1 MPTISPFLLG
11 GSGRK
16 PLACALLVGLLF
28 LPRLGAAEQ
37 VQPSAEKALA
47 PGQSISEYYY
57 QNRFRQPYVLQRLT
71 ERTYWVAV
79 DRFATTFHVGK
90 QGVMVIDSLQGGRGQ
105 QVLNAI
111 ASVTDLPLAVLVYS
125 HSHLDHIGDAP
136 LLVEAMRKAGVKPRI
151 IANDLAVQQ
160 LQRFPGQVPE
170 PTEVVATPYGEFEFE
185 GMKVQVHTPAA
196 YTHSP
201 DNSLYYLPSERLVH
215 FPDAVIPGNLPFMFF
230 NTGLDVSSLLEGIDL
245 MLGLDWDFYN
255 GGYGYIGSRQDVQV
269 HRDYTQD
276 VIDATLRLVADLDF
290 TPRADAHPVTNMVS
304 AADLLA
310 AQVKAALA
318 PKYDKYQEFDTVI
331 RSHVI
336 WVVRQ
341 SEVHGF

>member
-1 MPTISPFLLG
+1 MPTISSLLMG
-11 GSGRK
+11 GSK
-16 PLACALLVGLLF
+16 PWAFVLLVGLLL
-28 LPRLGAAEQ
+28 LPRPAAAEQ

-57 QNRFRQPYVLQRLT
+57 QNRFRQPYILQRLT
-71 ERTYWVAV
+71 ERTYWVTV
-79 DRFATTFHVGK
+79 DRFAATFHVGK

-111 ASVTDLPLAVLVYS
+111 ASVTDLPLAALVYS

-136 LLVEAMRKAGVKPRI
+136 LLVEAMRKAGGKPRI
-151 IANDLAVQQ
+151 IANDLATQQ

-170 PTEVVATPYGEFEFE
+170 PTEVVATPYAEFEFE

-201 DNSLYYLPSERLVH
+201 DNSLFYLPSERLVH

-245 MLGLDWDFYN
+245 MLSLDWDFYN
-255 GGYGYIGSRQDVQV
+255 GGYGYIGSRQDVQM

-276 VIDATLRLVADLDF
+276 VIDTTLRLLAEQDF
-290 TPRADAHPVTNMVS
+290 TPEADAHPVTNMIS

-310 AQVKAALA
+310 AEVKAALA
-318 PKYDKYQEFDTVI
+318 PRYSKHQEFDTVI

-336 WVVRQ
+336 WVIRQ